1 MMKSEAGK
9 KSPTGSPTAV
19 LDRESLGTKNLAELY
34 EIARGFGV
42 QNYRRHRKQ
51 DLVDRI
57 LDAGAEV
64 SIETATTPA
73 DAEMVGAIR
82 IRGVIEI
89 LAEGF
94 GFIRVSNYVASP
106 DDVYVSQAQIRRW
119 DLWNG
124 DLLEARV
131 RPPRKGEKYF
141 ALIRVDSVDGK
152 SPDVATRRIPF
163 ENLTPIYPCER
174 IKLESA
180 PTTVSMRL
188 MDLFNPV
195 GKGQR
200 ALIVSPPKA
209 GKTTILK
216 QIANSIA
223 DNHPEIQV
231 LALLIDERPEEVTD
245 MQRSI
250 QGEVVSSTF
259 DELPEHH
266 IKVAELVLERARRQ
280 VEVGSDVVILLDSI
294 TRLARAYNNVIPPS
308 GRTLSGGLDPNA
320 LQRPKR
326 FFGAARKIE
335 EGGSLTIISTALVET
350 GSRMDDVI
358 YEEFK
363 GTGNSEM
370 HLDRRLADRRIFPAI
385 DIKRSGTR
393 KEELLLAP
401 DELRKARTL
410 RKTLEAGDTA
420 ESTEFIADRLSRT
433 QRNREFL
440 MAIGD

>member
-1 MMKSEAGK
+1 MAEAAK
-9 KSPTGSPTAV
+9 KATAESASAV
-19 LDRESLGTKNLAELY
+19 LDRDVLGTKNLAELY
-34 EIARGFGV
+34 EIARGLNV
-42 QNYRRHRKQ
+42 QNYRRHKKQ

-57 LDAGAEV
+57 LEAHEGAHDGPDQFPAG
-64 SIETATTPA
+64 
-73 DAEMVGAIR
+73 
-82 IRGVIEI
+82 GVLEI
-89 LAEGF
+89 LPEGF
-94 GFIRVSNYVASP
+94 GFIRVSNYLPSA
-106 DDVYVSQAQIRRW
+106 DDIHVSQAQIRRW

-124 DLLEARV
+124 DSLEALV
-131 RPPRKGEKYF
+131 RPPKKGEKYI
-141 ALIRVDSVDGK
+141 ALTRVTAVNGH

-174 IKLESA
+174 IKLETS
-180 PTTVSMRL
+180 TQNISMRL

-216 QIANSIA
+216 QIANSITS
-223 DNHPEIQV
+223 NHPEIQV
-231 LALLIDERPEEVTD
+231 IALLIDERPEEVTD
-245 MQRSI
+245 MRRSI
-250 QGEVVSSTF
+250 QGEVVASTF
-259 DELPEHH
+259 DELADHH
-266 IKVAELVLERARRQ
+266 IKVAELVAEKAKRQ
-280 VEVGSDVVILLDSI
+280 VEVGADVVILLDSI

-335 EGGSLTIISTALVET
+335 EGGSPTIIATALVET

-393 KEELLLAP
+393 KEELLLSP
-401 DELRKARTL
+401 DEIRKERTL

-420 ESTEFIADRLSRT
+420 EVTEFIADRLART
-433 QRNREFL
+433 QTNREFL
-440 MAIGD
+440 MAISD